1 MYSVGPTIK
10 RPISTTKASNMLIL
24 LNVLIPLSIPDHAD
38 QVNNMV
44 VMTIKI
50 TCIVKLLGTL
60 NKKCKPSFICNAP
73 KPNVAA
79 TPVTVAMTANTS
91 MAPPKGPRIAFS
103 PNKGV
108 NVALTKPGY
117 PL

>member
-1 MYSVGPTIK
+1 
-10 RPISTTKASNMLIL
+10 MLIL

-60 NKKCKPSFICNAP
+60 NK
-73 KPNVAA
+73 NVNLRLF
-79 TPVTVAMTANTS
+79 AMHRNL
-91 MAPPKGPRIAFS
+91 MLQQR
-103 PNKGV
+103 
-108 NVALTKPGY
+108 L
-117 PL
+117 LL

>member
-1 MYSVGPTIK
+1 
-10 RPISTTKASNMLIL
+10 MLIL

-38 QVNNMV
+38 QVNNMFA
-44 VMTIKI
+44 MTIKI

-60 NKKCKPSFICNAP
+60 NKNVNLRLFAMHRNL
-73 KPNVAA
+73 NVAA

-91 MAPPKGPRIAFS
+91 MAPPKGRIAFS
-103 PNKGV
+103 PNKGSV